1 MKLFLKGLIVGTI
14 LLASITVAMAAQL
27 TGTVAGVKG
36 LDVTVKVDGQLM
48 PAAGDQV
55 EISFSLPDGET
66 LPIGT
71 WQVNLVNGNIAI
83 ASVKNNTGN
92 PVIGHKAVIFSKN
105 PIPLENKKKA
115 KPQSTDTYTD
125 NSTGISGE
133 AKHIIEEILSSNPS
147 TKRNGAKK
155 AYKNYLDNSQVVAV
169 AAKELEKGYTINLKD
184 KYHIDAMAWFCKI
197 LGSSHDVKYKP
208 LLRKV
213 YKESRVRKIKK
224 YAKKSYK
231 ILR

>member
-14 LLASITVAMAAQL
+14 LLAAITVAMAAQL

-55 EISFSLPDGET
+55 EISFLLPDGEA

-71 WQVNLVNGNIAI
+71 WQVNMVNGNIAI

-115 KPQSTDTYTD
+115 KPQSTDTYID
-125 NSTGISGE
+125 NSIGISGE
-133 AKHIIEEILSSNPS
+133 AKQVIEEILSSNPN
-147 TKRNGAKK
+147 TKRNAAKK
-155 AYKNYLDNSQVVAV
+155 AYKNYLNNSQVVAV
-169 AAKELEKGYTINLKD
+169 AAKELQKGYKINLKN
-184 KYHIDAMAWFCKI
+184 KQHIDAMAWFCKI
-197 LGSSHDVKYKP
+197 LGSSHDVKYAP

-213 YKESRVRKIKK
+213 YTESRVKKIKK
-224 YAKKSYK
+224 YAKINYK
-231 ILR
+231 RLR